1 MKTRLQQIMEREG
14 LSPSRFAASIGIK
27 RSAMSHYMTGRNDPG
42 VDVLRKI
49 YDKYPYVNLDWLLT
63 GSGSMIRGTETGE
76 HKRHETTPHKPQQLG
91 IFTEPEP
98 PAANPPPP
106 VTPVTPVTPVIPPQP
121 ITIQPV
127 PPPEYRKE
135 TRSTTSRNTSKQQS
149 AEQLMM
155 MQKNDAR
162 SVAKIVL
169 FYSDD
174 TFETFIPERAKKDK
188 G

>member
-14 LSPSRFAASIGIK
+14 LSPSKFAASIGIK

-63 GSGSMIRGTETGE
+63 GSGSMTKGIETGE
-76 HKRHETTPHKPQQLG
+76 QKRHETPPYLPKQLG
-91 IFTEPEP
+91 IFTDSEPT
-98 PAANPPPP
+98 ANPAL
-106 VTPVTPVTPVIPPQP
+106 PVIPPQS
-121 ITIQPV
+121 V

-135 TRSTTSRNTSKQQS
+135 TRIITSRNMSKKTS
-149 AEQLMM
+149 AEQLMIL
-155 MQKNDAR
+155 QKNDTR

-174 TFETFIPERAKKDK
+174 TFETFIPERLKKDK